1 MWITI
6 LMLLIGLIT
15 LCYFWAMKRMSLF
28 KNANVPEDPGHF
40 PLGSSVT
47 SKLISQKIPFVS
59 VSDDLYWRFKNEP
72 IVGYYGILGSSPTLV
87 INDLDIA
94 KRILIKDFDH
104 FIDRRQLDLAE
115 EPNKYLMN
123 MLTTMTGDKWKAMR
137 SLISP
142 VFTSGK
148 LKGFVPRIE
157 HVIYF

>member
-6 LMLLIGLIT
+6 LMFLIGSIT

-28 KNANVPEDPGHF
+28 KNANVPEDSGHF

-47 SKLISQKIPFVS
+47 SKLISQKISFVS